1 MSLTVA
7 GLFVVVLAAS
17 VFTGTLPIAVLV
29 FYLAASAIAFA
40 AYAVDKSAAR
50 RGASR
55 TRESTLHL
63 LGVIGGW
70 PGALVAQEVLRHK
83 SQKPSFK
90 AMFWLTAML
99 NGGALAWL
107 FSPTG
112 SAVLRSLLIRL

>member
-1 MSLTVA
+1 MSLAVA
-7 GLFVVVLAAS
+7 GLFVLFVSAA
-17 VFTGTLPIAVLV
+17 VFTGKLPIAVLV
-29 FYLAASAIAFA
+29 FYLAASAVAFA

-70 PGALVAQEVLRHK
+70 PGALVAQQVLRHK
-83 SQKPSFK
+83 SQKRSFK
-90 AMFWLTAML
+90 AMFWLTAVL
-99 NGGALAWL
+99 NSAALVWL

-112 SAVLRSLLIRL
+112 SAVLRSILIRL

>member
-1 MSLTVA
+1 VSLAVA
-7 GLFVVVLAAS
+7 GLFALFLTAAVL
-17 VFTGTLPIAVLV
+17 TGKLPIAMLV
-29 FYLAASAIAFA
+29 FYLAASAITFG
-40 AYAVDKSAAR
+40 AYAVDKAAAR

-83 SQKPSFK
+83 SQKRSFRTI
-90 AMFWLTAML
+90 FWLTAVL
-99 NGGALAWL
+99 NGGALGWL

-112 SAVLRSLLIRL
+112 SAVLRSILIRL